1 MDETAQGEVATAAVL
16 VIGDEVLSGRT
27 RDRNIGHIATV
38 LSAAGVDLKE
48 ARIVADDEVA
58 IVEALNALRA
68 RYTYV
73 FTTGGI
79 GPTHDDITADSVA
92 RAFGVSIDHDPRA
105 IALLEGRY
113 GGDGLNEA
121 RLRMAR
127 IPAGADLIDNP
138 VSAAPGFRIGNVFV
152 MAGVPSIMQAM
163 LDGILPQLH
172 GAGPMLSREIE
183 TGLKEGD
190 LAADLG
196 EVQKTYPD
204 VPIGSY
210 PQYDGNR
217 FWTRVVLRSRDMRRL
232 EAASLAV
239 EAAVMRA
246 GAAISRAETGQ
257 GETRR

>member
-105 IALLEGRY
+105 VALLEGRY

-163 LDGILPQLH
+163 LDGILPQLR
-172 GAGPMLSREIE
+172 GAGPMLSREVE
-183 TGLKEGD
+183 TSLKEGD

-217 FWTRVVLRSRDMRRL
+217 FWTRVVLRSRDMTRL

-239 EAAVMRA
+239 EEAVMRA
-246 GAAISRAETGQ
+246 SAAISRAETGQ